1 MERSIAQIF
10 RNRGPSKSEKQHT
23 VLPPKVRRNGGLE
36 VEVEPLGKEREVRGS
51 NHHLGGGGAVA
62 KISECARA
70 NKTFYFSQK

>member
-1 MERSIAQIF
+1 M
-10 RNRGPSKSEKQHT
+10 RNRGPCKSEKQHT

-51 NHHLGGGGAVA
+51 NHHLGGGAVA